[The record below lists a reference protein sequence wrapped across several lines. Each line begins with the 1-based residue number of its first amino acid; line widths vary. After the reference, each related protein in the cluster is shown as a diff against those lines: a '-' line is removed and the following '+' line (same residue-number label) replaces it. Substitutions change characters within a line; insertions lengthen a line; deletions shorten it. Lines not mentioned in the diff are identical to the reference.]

1 MKKSYIIA
9 AVMALGIAAWM
20 LAGQLFQSPVT
31 ANVSADAAATAAEPM
46 RVSVRDAKAQAVE
59 RYIVAQGHAE
69 PNRTVIVRAE
79 TSGQVEN
86 ILKDEGAEVD
96 AGDVIARLEVKDR
109 EALLERARARV
120 REQENAYDASQSLG
134 KKGFQTQRRSD
145 ETFSALQTA
154 RAEMEEARI
163 ALENT
168 QVRAPFGGVLLTSD
182 IEIGTYVE
190 VNGQVATIVDNDPLV
205 VRVQIPQHDIANVV
219 AGGSAQIMFA
229 TGETRD
235 GKVSFVAPRADIR
248 TRTFRVEVEV
258 ANPDGKIPSGIS
270 VEARIPTGSVMA
282 QFVSP
287 AALSLNDKGV
297 LGIKAVD
304 KDNKVEFH
312 AAKIVRSDVDGVW
325 LTGLE
330 DEERIITVGAGFVR
344 VGEEVRPV
352 LEKDTSG
359 ADENP
364 HASVQV
370 SKKGGSTQGPR
381 Q

>member
-1 MKKSYIIA
+1 M
-9 AVMALGIAAWM
+9 
-20 LAGQLFQSPVT
+20 
-31 ANVSADAAATAAEPM
+31 
-46 RVSVRDAKAQAVE
+46 
-59 RYIVAQGHAE
+59 
-69 PNRTVIVRAE
+69 
-79 TSGQVEN
+79 
-86 ILKDEGAEVD
+86 
-96 AGDVIARLEVKDR
+96 
-109 EALLERARARV
+109 
-120 REQENAYDASQSLG
+120 
-134 KKGFQTQRRSD
+134 
-145 ETFSALQTA
+145 
-154 RAEMEEARI
+154 
-163 ALENT
+163 
-168 QVRAPFGGVLLTSD
+168 
-182 IEIGTYVE
+182 
-190 VNGQVATIVDNDPLV
+190 
-205 VRVQIPQHDIANVV
+205 
-219 AGGSAQIMFA
+219 
-229 TGETRD
+229 RD
-235 GKVSFVAPRADIR
+235 GKVSFVAPRADVE

-297 LGIKAVD
+297 LGVKTVD

-364 HASVQV
+364 RASVQV
-370 SKKGGSTQGPR
+370 SKKGGSTQGTR
-381 Q
+381 E

>member
-1 MKKSYIIA
+1 
-9 AVMALGIAAWM
+9 
-20 LAGQLFQSPVT
+20 
-31 ANVSADAAATAAEPM
+31 M
-46 RVSVRDAKAQAVE
+46 RVSVREAKAQSVE
-59 RYIVAQGHAE
+59 RHIVAQGHAE
-69 PNRTVIVRAE
+69 PNRTVTVRAE
-79 TSGQVEN
+79 TSGQVEK
-86 ILKDEGAEVD
+86 ILKDEGAKVA
-96 AGDVIARLEVKDR
+96 AGDVVARLEVKDR
-109 EALLERARARV
+109 EALLERAKARV
-120 REQENAYDASQSLG
+120 REQENAYEASQSLG

-163 ALENT
+163 ALEHT
-168 QVRAPFGGVLLTSD
+168 EVRAPFGGIVLTSD
-182 IEIGTYVE
+182 VEIGTYVE

-205 VRVQIPQHDIANVV
+205 VRVQVPQHDISNVV
-219 AGGSAQIMFA
+219 VDRSAEITFA
-229 TGETRD
+229 TGEKRE
-235 GKVSFVAPRADIR
+235 GKVSFVAPRADVE

-297 LGIKAVD
+297 LGVKTVD
-304 KDNKVEFH
+304 NDNKVEFH
-312 AAKIVRSDVDGVW
+312 AAQIVRSDVDGVW

-359 ADENP
+359 ADEDVRG
-364 HASVQV
+364 SVKV
-370 SKKGGSTQGPR
+370 SKKNARTQGTR

>member
-31 ANVSADAAATAAEPM
+31 ANVSADAATSAADLM

-59 RYIVAQGHAE
+59 RHIVAQGHAE
-69 PNRTVIVRAE
+69 PNRIVTVRAE

-109 EALLERARARV
+109 EALLERAKARV
-120 REQENAYDASQSLG
+120 REQENAFEASQSLG

-168 QVRAPFGGVLLTSD
+168 KVRAPFGGVVLTSD
-182 IEIGTYVE
+182 VEIGTYVE

-205 VRVQIPQHDIANVV
+205 VRVQIPQHDIATVV
-219 AGGSAQIMFA
+219 AGTSAQITFA
-229 TGETRD
+229 TGEMRD
-235 GKVSFVAPRADIR
+235 GKVSFVAPRADVE

-258 ANPDGKIPSGIS
+258 ANPDDKIPSGIS

-297 LGIKAVD
+297 LGVKTVD

-364 HASVQV
+364 RASVQV
-370 SKKGGSTQGPR
+370 SKKGGSTQGTR